1 MTIILAGRHFLQ
13 EGYLPVSVP
22 GYSAVFPSNH
32 MVLVPPL
39 PFSLLFL
46 DYTTSLLDESLH
58 FDSLFCSLNRKDFFR
73 SDT

>member
-1 MTIILAGRHFLQ
+1 
-13 EGYLPVSVP
+13 
-22 GYSAVFPSNH
+22 
-32 MVLVPPL
+32 MVLAPPL

-58 FDSLFCSLNRKDFFR
+58 FDSLFSSKNRKDFFR